1 MRVIGPKRYEG
12 ISMAGMLSVRD
23 AMTRDVKVVREDTT
37 MQEVIATMLK
47 FDISSVVVVQ
57 KDRPIGLITHK
68 DIMERVL
75 QMELLPAAL
84 TARNVMSAS
93 LVTIGEDASLEE
105 AARIMV
111 KKGFKKLIVVQDSKL
126 VGIIT
131 SMDIA
136 REEPKLTKLF
146 EDLLKYCPKG

>member
-1 MRVIGPKRYEG
+1 
-12 ISMAGMLSVRD
+12 MAGILSVRD
-23 AMTRDVKVVREDTT
+23 TMTRDVKVVREDTN

-57 KDRPIGLITHK
+57 KERPIGLITHK
-68 DIMERVL
+68 DILERVL
-75 QMELLPAAL
+75 QPELLPATL

-93 LVTIGEDASLEE
+93 LATIGEEASLEE
-105 AARIMV
+105 AARLMA
-111 KKGFKKLIVVQDSKL
+111 KKGFKKLLVVQDGKL

-131 SMDIA
+131 STDIA

-146 EDLLKYCPKG
+146 EELLKYRPKR

>member
-1 MRVIGPKRYEG
+1 
-12 ISMAGMLSVRD
+12 MAGMLSVRD
-23 AMTRDVKVVREDTT
+23 VMTRDVKVVREDTS

-68 DIMERVL
+68 DVMENVL
-75 QMELLPAAL
+75 DPELLPSAL
-84 TARNVMSAS
+84 TARDVMSTG

-105 AARIMV
+105 AAENMV
-111 KKGFKKLIVVQDSKL
+111 KKRLKKLIVVQKGKL

-131 SMDIA
+131 SMDIM
-136 REEPKLTKLF
+136 REEPKLANLF
-146 EDLLKYCPKG
+146 EELLRYCPKS

>member
-1 MRVIGPKRYEG
+1 VRVIGPKPLEG

-23 AMTRDVKVVREDTT
+23 VMTRDVKVVREDTS

-47 FDISSVVVVQ
+47 FDISSVVVVR
-57 KDRPIGLITHK
+57 KERPIGLITHK

-93 LVTIGEDASLEE
+93 PVTIGEDASLEE
-105 AARIMV
+105 AARTMV

-126 VGIIT
+126 IGIIT
-131 SMDIA
+131 STDIA

-146 EDLLKYCPKG
+146 EELLRYCPKP

>member
-1 MRVIGPKRYEG
+1 
-12 ISMAGMLSVRD
+12 MAGMLSVREV
-23 AMTRDVKVVREDTT
+23 MTRDVKVVREDTS

-57 KDRPIGLITHK
+57 KERPIGLITHK
-68 DIMERVL
+68 DILTRVL
-75 QMELLPAAL
+75 QPELLPATL

-93 LVTIGEDASLEE
+93 LVTIGEEASLEE
-105 AARIMV
+105 AARLMV
-111 KKGFKKLIVVQDSKL
+111 KKGFKKLLVVQDGKL

-146 EDLLKYCPKG
+146 EELLKYCPKR